1 MMKLPKERDP
11 LMTHSNPY
19 VDHLM
24 QKGYT
29 ESELRQ
35 PAAKADYPRTVHGRT
50 FETEAD
56 YLDAIYDM
64 LNGM

>member
-1 MMKLPKERDP
+1 
-11 LMTHSNPY
+11 MTHSNPY
-19 VDHLM
+19 VAHLM

-35 PAAKADYPRTVHGRT
+35 PAAKREVPAHLRDRYASYEAYQEALAD
-50 FETEAD
+50 F
-56 YLDAIYDM
+56 

>member
-1 MMKLPKERDP
+1 
-11 LMTHSNPY
+11 MTHSNPY
-19 VDHLM
+19 VEHLM